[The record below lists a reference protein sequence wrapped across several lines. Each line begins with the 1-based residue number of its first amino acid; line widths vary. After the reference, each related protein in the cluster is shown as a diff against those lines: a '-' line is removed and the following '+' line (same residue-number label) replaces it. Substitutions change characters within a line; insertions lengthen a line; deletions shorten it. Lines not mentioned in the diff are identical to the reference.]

1 MNMAKQSDIEL
12 VSEIRTTVTRL
23 VKKLR
28 KHSATG
34 MTLSLTERSVLGL
47 LYNEGKM
54 LPNKLAAMEK
64 ITNQSMS
71 QILNH
76 LSELGYI
83 KRRSCKE
90 DKRKSFISLTT
101 KGTSVLNHVR
111 NEKDNWLYQAITSSC
126 TSEEIASLKKAV
138 APLNKLVDF
147 EGD

>member
-1 MNMAKQSDIEL
+1 MVKKSDIEL
-12 VSEIRTTVTRL
+12 VSELRTTVTRL

-47 LYNEGKM
+47 LYNEGEL
-54 LPNKLAAMEK
+54 LPNELAAMEK

-83 KRRSCKE
+83 NRRSSKE
-90 DKRKSFISLTT
+90 DKRKAFISLSP
-101 KGTSVLNHVR
+101 KGATIINKVR
-111 NEKDNWLYQAITSSC
+111 NEKDNWLYQAITTSC
-126 TSEEIASLKKAV
+126 TAEEIAILKKAIP
-138 APLNKLVDF
+138 PLKKLVDF
-147 EGD
+147 EDD